1 MAYVSGFELRIQAY
15 GTAIVSPLRLARE
28 GYIVARNGTYGV
40 QFSTPRTKTVRR

>member
-1 MAYVSGFELRIQAY
+1 MAYVSGFELRIRAY

-28 GYIVARNGTYGV
+28 GYIVARSGTYGV